1 METEAWYSTVDLE
14 EESRRL
20 GLSKHEDPSS
30 DPQHPINAR
39 HSDYACNP
47 RPEKAGTKNDKIGSN

>member
-30 DPQHPINAR
+30 DPQHHISHVVTAPVTLDLR
-39 HSDYACNP
+39 KQEQKMT
-47 RPEKAGTKNDKIGSN
+47 R